1 MGVYPEV
8 VNKVSELNKAFLFF
22 RSQDFLTTLRA
33 DLDKLTTHI
42 QNTYPNDEVFQRWMN
57 YYNQAGRAG
66 LEKMIYPPP
75 LVRKQQSHEDLEKK
89 KKKLKT
95 VLQKSLT
102 EERSLI
108 SDVIPQFDTTEKC
121 IEIIQNCER
130 LITSGKLS
138 VLRHSAMQG
147 EAISHIK
154 QMAKKGQSIS
164 SLLAENNIQFSAS
177 HCRSLVSLF
186 TLCSEHQ
193 TLLKCNVSIRLLLGN
208 IKLVREICTELKW

>member
-8 VNKVSELNKAFLFF
+8 VNKVSKLNKAFYFF

-42 QNTYPNDEVFQRWMN
+42 QNTYPNDEIFQRWMN
-57 YYNQAGRAG
+57 YYNQTGRVG
-66 LEKMIYPPP
+66 LENMINPPP

-102 EERSLI
+102 EERSLT
-108 SDVIPQFDTTEKC
+108 SDVIPQFDTAKKC
-121 IEIIQNCER
+121 FETIQNCER
-130 LITSGKLS
+130 LITSGNLS
-138 VLRHSAMQG
+138 VIRHSAMQG
-147 EAISHIK
+147 EAIFRIK
-154 QMAKKGQSIS
+154 QTAKKGQSIS

-186 TLCSEHQ
+186 TLCLEHQ

>member
-1 MGVYPEV
+1 
-8 VNKVSELNKAFLFF
+8 
-22 RSQDFLTTLRA
+22 
-33 DLDKLTTHI
+33 
-42 QNTYPNDEVFQRWMN
+42 MN
-57 YYNQAGRAG
+57 YYTQTGRAG
-66 LEKMIYPPP
+66 LEEMIHPPP
-75 LVRKQQSHEDLEKK
+75 PVRKQQSHEDLEKK

-95 VLQKSLT
+95 VLETSLT
-102 EERSLI
+102 MERSLTV
-108 SDVIPQFDTTEKC
+108 DVVPQFDSTQKC
-121 IEIIQNCER
+121 IETIKNCER
-130 LITSGKLS
+130 LIVSGRLS

-164 SLLAENNIQFSAS
+164 SLLAENNICFSAS

-193 TLLKCNVSIRLLLGN
+193 TLLKCNVSIRFLLGN